1 MKTMR
6 GFRVAVALLLSA
18 AMGSAMVG
26 RAEKPMAEGQQDP
39 GPQEKHART

>member
-6 GFRVAVALLLSA
+6 GFRVAAALLLSA

-26 RAEKPMAEGQQDP
+26 WAQKPVAEVQQDA
-39 GPQEKHART
+39 GPQEKHSS